1 MLLKE
6 SELVEIEEEKQLRV
20 IELQPAPPTAI
31 PYPLQFPVDRKER
44 VKKPASA

>member
-20 IELQPAPPTAI
+20 IELQLTPPAI